1 MKSFKDFTESNKDS
15 LNESRLLRKGLGLA
29 FARQSKTHGDKS
41 VQNFKIL
48 QRLLSN
54 PSKNMDSRIENIEKG
69 LIEHAEG
76 MINLRKQIGSVASMI
91 NLAILMNERTNKQM
105 SKLSRKRRLD

>member
-1 MKSFKDFTESNKDS
+1 MKRFKEFTESDKDS

-29 FARQSKTHGDKS
+29 FARQSKTYGDKS
-41 VQNFKIL
+41 IQNFKNL

-54 PSKNMDSRIENIEKG
+54 PSKDMNSRIENIEKS

-76 MINLRKQIGSVASMI
+76 MINLRKQIGSVTSMV
-91 NLAILMNERTNKQM
+91 NLAILMNERTNQQIT
-105 SKLSRKRRLD
+105 KLSRKRRLD

>member
-1 MKSFKDFTESNKDS
+1 MKRFKEFTESNEDS

-41 VQNFKIL
+41 VQNFKNL

-54 PSKNMDSRIENIEKG
+54 PSKDINSKLDNIEKG
-69 LIEHAEG
+69 LVEHAEG
-76 MINLRKQIGSVASMI
+76 MINLRKQIGSVASMV
-91 NLAILMNERTNKQM
+91 NLAILMNERTNQQIT
-105 SKLSRKRRLD
+105 KLSKKR